1 MPCQA
6 ARNSTLMPAAK
17 SFNLKVTGIMKKLF
31 YSLAVLA
38 AVTACNKE
46 IEQQPAPVVGE
57 GVDFIATFED
67 ADTRVY
73 LGEDYFYRW
82 EAGDPVSVFTG
93 SNHDQYK
100 AATGDVVETTLEYV
114 STTATLGSTLSEN
127 YAVYPYNAANTIEN
141 GVISTTLPAEQTYNP
156 AVPTGINNA
165 IMVSQ
170 ASGTEFVFKNSCAL
184 VKVNLKVAADFSAQ
198 HSVRA
203 IRVLSK
209 DHALSGPVS
218 VNVAGGDY
226 AAKVDGTSSS
236 SSKYVRLTGCESA
249 GLLDTESVL
258 TFYLAIPAGTY
269 AAGDLTVF
277 VATTS
282 ASSTS
287 FHQSFNLT
295 KQYTVNRSQ
304 YIEVTATIGKGYDWF
319 EENDDEVII
328 KEDVVLVDKAIMC
341 DEDNLLRQNFRGH
354 DSYDKVFDIPS
365 GDFSITGAQLVESG
379 DASEGPSGPT
389 ITFKKTDAE
398 VFIVNTFTTTT
409 SGYDTTKD
417 NPNTVTVSNLTITG
431 ELQANCMGI
440 YVNDRA
446 IASGGWG
453 TEYNQGAFHT
463 VWNDVNVLDCQIIPF
478 NSNDK
483 KLGAAV
489 CVYGKA
495 ELNNC
500 TVKGTVKSSY
510 VDTHYPEYSDF
521 PYYDM
526 AATNSS
532 HTYINGGEIGSI
544 FGWEQ
549 SKFTLFG
556 GAKIG
561 TLYTIGIST
570 GSYGPVV
577 VKDAVVDE
585 LIMDP
590 SGTYEPMLT
599 ISADAEVGTL
609 TFLDNMKKDETEAD
623 LFNEAYW
630 KNVVV
635 DPSADIEKVV
645 VGEEEMTLSEFIL
658 KYSIKATL

>member
-1 MPCQA
+1 
-6 ARNSTLMPAAK
+6 
-17 SFNLKVTGIMKKLF
+17 MKKLF

-82 EAGDPVSVFTG
+82 EAGDLVSVFTD
-93 SNHDQYK
+93 SNHDKYK

-165 IMVSQ
+165 IMVSK

-287 FHQSFNLT
+287 FNQSFNLT

-304 YIEVTATIGKGYDWF
+304 YIEVTATMGKGYDWF

-328 KEDVVLVDKAIMC
+328 KEDVILVDKAIMC

-409 SGYDTTKD
+409 SGLSSTTD
-417 NPNTVTVSNLTITG
+417 VNTVTVSNLTITG

-440 YVNDRA
+440 YVNDK
-446 IASGGWG
+446 GDWG
-453 TEYNQGAFHT
+453 PGYSQSTFHT
-463 VWNDVNVLDCQIIPF
+463 VWNDVNVLDCKIIPF

-500 TVKGTVKSSY
+500 TVKGTEKSPY

-526 AATNSS
+526 ACTNKS
-532 HTYINGGEIGSI
+532 HTIVTGGEIGSI

-549 SKFTLFG
+549 AKFTFG
-556 GAKIG
+556 GGAVIG
-561 TLYTIGIST
+561 SLYTIGISA
-570 GSYGPVV
+570 SNLGPVIV
-577 VKDAVVDE
+577 NDATVGE
-585 LIMDP
+585 LTMDP
-590 SGTYEPMLT
+590 AGNYAPYLT
-599 ISADAEVGTL
+599 LSTSAKVGTL
-609 TFLDNMKKDETEAD
+609 TFVDDD
-623 LFNEAYW
+623 YVGYW
-630 KNVVV
+630 GKVKILTGASV
-635 DPSADIEKVV
+635 DKVV
-645 VGEEEMTLSEFIL
+645 LEGVGEYTLAEFIST
-658 KYSIKATL
+658 YNIATN

>member
-1 MPCQA
+1 
-6 ARNSTLMPAAK
+6 
-17 SFNLKVTGIMKKLF
+17 MKKLF

-46 IEQQPAPVVGE
+46 IEEQSVPVVGE
-57 GVDFIATFED
+57 GVDFVATFED
-67 ADTRVY
+67 AETRVY

-82 EAGDPVSVFTG
+82 EADDPVSVFTG
-93 SNHDQYK
+93 SNHAQYK

-114 STTATLGSTLSEN
+114 STTAALGSALSEN
-127 YAVYPYNAANTIEN
+127 YALYPYDAAATIN
-141 GVISTTLPAEQTYNP
+141 DGVISTTLPAEQTYDN

-184 VKVNLKVAADFSAQ
+184 VKVNLKVSEDFSAQ
-198 HSVRA
+198 HSVKA
-203 IRVLSK
+203 IRVISK
-209 DHALSGPVS
+209 DHVLSGPVS

-226 AAKVDGTSSS
+226 TAKVDGASSS
-236 SSKYVRLTGCESA
+236 TYVRLTGCESA
-249 GLLDTESVL
+249 GVLGTESVK

-269 AAGDLTVF
+269 AAGDLTVS

-287 FHQSFNLT
+287 FNQSFNLT

-304 YIEVTATIGKGYDWF
+304 YIEVTATIGKGYNWF
-319 EENDDEVII
+319 EEKDDEVII

-341 DEDNLLRQNFRGH
+341 DSDNLSRQNFQGH

-379 DASEGPSGPT
+379 EATEGPTGPT

-440 YVNDRA
+440 YVNDKA

-500 TVKGTVKSSY
+500 TVKGTVKSPY

-521 PYYDM
+521 PYYDI

-532 HTYINGGEIGSI
+532 HTIVTGGEIGSI

-549 SKFTLFG
+549 SKFTFG
-556 GAKIG
+556 GGAVIG
-561 TLYTIGIST
+561 SLYTIGIST
-570 GSYGPVV
+570 SDFGTVV
-577 VKDAVVDE
+577 VNDATVGE
-585 LIMDP
+585 LTMNP
-590 SGTYEPMLT
+590 YYGAYAPQLT
-599 ISADAEVGTL
+599 LSASSKVGTL
-609 TFLDNMKKDETEAD
+609 TFNDTKGELYDSS
-623 LFNEAYW
+623 YW
-630 KNVVV
+630 SGVKILTGATV
-635 DPSADIEKVV
+635 DKVV
-645 VGEEEMTLSEFIL
+645 LEGVGEFTLAGFIST
-658 KYSIKATL
+658 YNIATK

>member
-17 SFNLKVTGIMKKLF
+17 NFNLKVTGIMKKLF

-82 EAGDPVSVFTG
+82 EAGDLGSVFTG

-100 AATGDVVETTLEYV
+100 AASGDVVETTLEYV
-114 STTATLGSTLSEN
+114 STTAALGSALSEN
-127 YAVYPYNAANTIEN
+127 YALYPYDAAAAIND
-141 GVISTTLPAEQTYNP
+141 GVISTTLPTEQTYNS

-277 VATTS
+277 VTTTS

-287 FHQSFNLT
+287 FNQSFNLT

-304 YIEVTATIGKGYDWF
+304 YIEVTATMGKGYDWF

-328 KEDVVLVDKAIMC
+328 KEDVILVDKAIMC

-409 SGYDTTKD
+409 SGLSSTTD
-417 NPNTVTVSNLTITG
+417 VNTVTVSNLTITG
-431 ELQANCMGI
+431 ELQSNCMGI
-440 YVNDRA
+440 YVNDK
-446 IASGGWG
+446 GDWG
-453 TEYNQGAFHT
+453 PGYSQSTFHT
-463 VWNDVNVLDCQIIPF
+463 VWNDVNVLDCKIIPF
-478 NSNDK
+478 NSVDK

-500 TVKGTVKSSY
+500 TIKGTEKSPY

-526 AATNSS
+526 ACTNKS
-532 HTYINGGEIGSI
+532 HTIVTGGEIGSI

-549 SKFTLFG
+549 AKYTFG
-556 GAKIG
+556 GGAVIG
-561 TLYTIGIST
+561 SLYTIGISA
-570 GSYGPVV
+570 SNLGPVIV
-577 VKDAVVDE
+577 NDATVGE
-585 LIMDP
+585 LTMDP
-590 SGTYEPMLT
+590 AGNYAPYLT
-599 ISADAEVGTL
+599 LSTSAKVGTL
-609 TFLDNMKKDETEAD
+609 TFVDDD
-623 LFNEAYW
+623 YVGYW
-630 KNVVV
+630 GKVKILTGASV
-635 DPSADIEKVV
+635 DKVV
-645 VGEEEMTLSEFIL
+645 LEGVGEYTLAEFIST
-658 KYSIKATL
+658 YNIATN

>member
-1 MPCQA
+1 
-6 ARNSTLMPAAK
+6 
-17 SFNLKVTGIMKKLF
+17 MKKLF

-46 IEQQPAPVVGE
+46 IEEQPTPVVGE
-57 GVDFIATFED
+57 GVDFVATFED
-67 ADTRVY
+67 AETRVY

-82 EAGDPVSVFTG
+82 EAGDLVSVFTG

-165 IMVSQ
+165 IMVSK

-184 VKVNLKVAADFSAQ
+184 VKVNLKVAEDFSAL
-198 HSVRA
+198 HSVKS

-209 DHALSGPVS
+209 SRNLSGPVS

-226 AAKVDGTSSS
+226 TAKVDEASSS
-236 SSKYVRLTGCESA
+236 SRSVRLIGCETA
-249 GLLDTESVL
+249 GVLSTEEVL

-269 AAGDLTVF
+269 AASDLTVF
-277 VATTS
+277 VTTSS

-287 FHQSFNLT
+287 FNQSFNLT

-304 YIEVTATIGKGYDWF
+304 YIEITATMGKDYDWF

-328 KEDVVLVDKAIMC
+328 KEDVELVDKAIMC
-341 DEDNLLRQNFRGH
+341 DEENLIRQNFRGH

-379 DASEGPSGPT
+379 DASEGPTGPT

-398 VFIVNTFTTTT
+398 VFIINTFTTTT
-409 SGYDTTKD
+409 SGFDSTKD
-417 NPNTVTVSNLTITG
+417 NPNTVTLSNLTITG
-431 ELQANCMGI
+431 ELQSNCMGI
-440 YVNDRA
+440 YVNNK
-446 IASGGWG
+446 SVGQGGWG
-453 TEYNQGAFHT
+453 TEYDQGAFHT
-463 VWNDVNVLDCQIIPF
+463 VWNDVNVLDCEIIPF
-478 NSNDK
+478 NTIDK

-500 TVKGTVKSSY
+500 TVKGTIKSPY
-510 VDTHYPEYSDF
+510 VDTHYPEYTD
-521 PYYDM
+521 YGYWDM

-561 TLYTIGIST
+561 TLYTIGISAS
-570 GSYGPVV
+570 SYGPVV

-609 TFLDNMKKDETEAD
+609 TFLDNMKNAETEAD

-645 VGEEEMTLSEFIL
+645 VGEDEMTLSEFIS

>member
-82 EAGDPVSVFTG
+82 EAGDLVSVFTD

-165 IMVSQ
+165 IMVSK

-287 FHQSFNLT
+287 FNQSFNLT
-295 KQYTVNRSQ
+295 TQYTVNRSQ
-304 YIEVTATIGKGYDWF
+304 YIEVTATMGKGYDWF

-328 KEDVVLVDKAIMC
+328 KEDVILVDKAIMC

-409 SGYDTTKD
+409 SGLSSTTD
-417 NPNTVTVSNLTITG
+417 VNTVTVSNLTITG

-440 YVNDRA
+440 YVNDK
-446 IASGGWG
+446 GDWG
-453 TEYNQGAFHT
+453 PGYSQSTFHT
-463 VWNDVNVLDCQIIPF
+463 VWNDVNVLDCKIIPF

-500 TVKGTVKSSY
+500 TVKGTEKSPY

-526 AATNSS
+526 ACTNKS
-532 HTYINGGEIGSI
+532 HTIVTGGEIGSI

-549 SKFTLFG
+549 AKFTFG
-556 GAKIG
+556 GGAVIG
-561 TLYTIGIST
+561 SLYTIGISA
-570 GSYGPVV
+570 SNLGPVIV
-577 VKDAVVDE
+577 NDATVGE
-585 LIMDP
+585 LTMDP
-590 SGTYEPMLT
+590 AGNYAPYLT
-599 ISADAEVGTL
+599 LSTSAKVGTL
-609 TFLDNMKKDETEAD
+609 TFVDDD
-623 LFNEAYW
+623 YVGYW
-630 KNVVV
+630 GKVKILTGASV
-635 DPSADIEKVV
+635 DKVV
-645 VGEEEMTLSEFIL
+645 LEGVGEYTLAEFIST
-658 KYSIKATL
+658 YNIATN